1 MRIIRRFTK
10 VDYHKNELKDLQAVL
25 FKIDLDTKASYANMS
40 VEEYD
45 KIHRIKKDLGKL
57 EDMIELGSSKG
68 MKHILMVMSE
78 ESKGLVPDSVL
89 KLIQ

>member
-45 KIHRIKKDLGKL
+45 KIHRIKKDLNKL
-57 EDMIELGSSKG
+57 EDMLELGSLKEVKRILMFMPEEGKG
-68 MKHILMVMSE
+68 M
-78 ESKGLVPDSVL
+78 VPDSIL